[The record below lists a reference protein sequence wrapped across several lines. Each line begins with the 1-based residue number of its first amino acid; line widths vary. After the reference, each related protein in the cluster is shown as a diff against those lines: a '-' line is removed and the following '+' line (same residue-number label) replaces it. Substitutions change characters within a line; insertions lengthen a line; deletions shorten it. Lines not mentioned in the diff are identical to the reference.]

1 MRCRVLTLTAV
12 ALIGLSGCSS
22 VATSPTTAAADA
34 GYAAATKAAACARVV
49 TIQSQLAQIQKQV
62 FQAMSDGSDASVWGP
77 IVSDLNRQKTP
88 LNKEMTAQKL
98 VCAGPAGKKTTA
110 PSVGATKASGNATTP
125 GVDQA
130 KVPNCVGPPAVPT
143 DKRSAILPDKKTA
156 AGKTF
161 IATVTTNCGVITM
174 ELDGTKAPQT
184 VASFLS
190 LAKTGYWADSP
201 CHRLTTAD
209 PLFVLQCGDPTGT
222 GTGTPGYGY
231 GVENAPANFDYPA
244 GTIAMARTSDPKSN
258 GGQFFIVYKD
268 STLNDPTGY
277 SIFGKITSGMDIV
290 DRVAA
295 AGAAPADANQN
306 TAPLQPISILA
317 VNVSEKKA

>member
-1 MRCRVLTLTAV
+1 V
-12 ALIGLSGCSS
+12 
-22 VATSPTTAAADA
+22 SPH
-34 GYAAATKAAACARVV
+34 ARDRASEKRRNSKR
-49 TIQSQLAQIQKQV
+49 QSARAQREMDSRRNKQV
-62 FQAMSDGSDASVWGP
+62 LGIVVVMVVIIGGFVGASFA
-77 IVSDLNRQKTP
+77 LNRS
-88 LNKEMTAQKL
+88 NKSAPIAQ
-98 VCAGPAGKKTTA
+98 AGAQPTSARTA
-110 PSVGATKASGNATTP
+110 PAKPVP
-125 GVDQA
+125 G
-130 KVPNCVGPPAVPT
+130 CVAPPAVPT
-143 DKRSAILPDKKTA
+143 DKRSGTLPNKKIA

-161 IATVTTNCGVITM
+161 IATVTTSCGTITA

-184 VASFLS
+184 VASFLG
-190 LAKTGYWADSP
+190 LAKSGYWVNSP

-231 GVENAPANFDYPA
+231 GVENAPANFNYPA
-244 GTIAMARTSDPKSN
+244 GTLAMARTSDPNGN

-295 AGAAPADANQN
+295 EGALPADANQN

-317 VNVSEKKA
+317 VNVTEKKA

>member
-1 MRCRVLTLTAV
+1 M
-12 ALIGLSGCSS
+12 
-22 VATSPTTAAADA
+22 SPH
-34 GYAAATKAAACARVV
+34 ARDRASEKRRNSKR
-49 TIQSQLAQIQKQV
+49 QSARAQREMDSRRNKQV
-62 FQAMSDGSDASVWGP
+62 LGIVVVMVVIIGGFVGASFA
-77 IVSDLNRQKTP
+77 LNRS
-88 LNKEMTAQKL
+88 NKSAPIAQ
-98 VCAGPAGKKTTA
+98 ARAQPTSARTA
-110 PSVGATKASGNATTP
+110 PAKPVP
-125 GVDQA
+125 G
-130 KVPNCVGPPAVPT
+130 CVAPPAVPT
-143 DKRSAILPDKKTA
+143 DKRSGTLPNKKIA

-161 IATVTTNCGVITM
+161 IATVTTSCGTITV

-184 VASFLS
+184 VASFLG
-190 LAKTGYWADSP
+190 LAKSGYWVNSP

-231 GVENAPANFDYPA
+231 GVENAPANFNYPA
-244 GTIAMARTSDPKSN
+244 GTLAMARTSDPNGN

-295 AGAAPADANQN
+295 EGALPADANQN

-317 VNVSEKKA
+317 VNVTEKKA